1 MIITAA
7 LSASASHIVKRH
19 LSIILTLIFS
29 LLLIIYYLILAPT
42 GVNAQACTPA
52 GPQSTRDSINQ
63 LNKCA
68 IEKDIFDDKIFN
80 INQISGTSDSL
91 FNLLTGRSQLHPET
105 NAATDGG
112 GALAASG
119 KMVAALYSS
128 PPASGVYYFASVF
141 HKFNPVQPTY
151 AQTGTIGYDALAP
164 VKTVWTAFRNF
175 SYVGFVIVFVIIG
188 FMIML
193 R

>member
-1 MIITAA
+1 MK
-7 LSASASHIVKRH
+7 SAIACLFAFIVHRKSPIV
-19 LSIILTLIFS
+19 LFLFFFLILNTFYLIF
-29 LLLIIYYLILAPT
+29 APT
-42 GVNAQACTPA
+42 GANAQACTPT

-80 INQISGTSDSL
+80 LNQISGTSDSL

-112 GALAASG
+112 GSLAASG

-151 AQTGTIGYDALAP
+151 AQTGTIGYDALSP